1 MKCGAGKVVLFAT
14 PGSAPQRVLRG
25 GVGSVNRRRP
35 LKPPLGR
42 AVKNL
47 IARLLFSAHISGS
60 FIKKNF
66 CYTVDFILKYF

>member
-35 LKPPLGR
+35 LKLRWAEQLAASMKG
-42 AVKNL
+42 N
-47 IARLLFSAHISGS
+47 ISGPLVS
-60 FIKKNF
+60 VKF
-66 CYTVDFILKYF
+66 